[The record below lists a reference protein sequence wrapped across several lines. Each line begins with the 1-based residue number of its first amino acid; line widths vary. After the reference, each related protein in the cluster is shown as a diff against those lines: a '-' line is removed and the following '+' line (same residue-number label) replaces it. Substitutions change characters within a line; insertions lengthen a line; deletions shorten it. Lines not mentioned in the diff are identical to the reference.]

1 MDKENS
7 IELMNRAV
15 ADELLSIEQYLYFH
29 FICDDRGYDPLAA
42 IFKRISIVEMMHL
55 EMLAERI
62 LFLGG
67 DVILKTAGPV
77 ERIREV
83 EKMLVRSME
92 LEDLSIRQYNEWANI
107 CGKGEDNAT
116 KTLFE
121 KLIVVEEEH
130 YDVFETEMKNMK
142 TFGDNYLALQAIARS
157 NESGKSDAKPS

>member
-1 MDKENS
+1 MDKEKS
-7 IELMNRAV
+7 IELMNKAA

-42 IFKRISIVEMMHL
+42 IFKRISIVEMTHL

-67 DVILKTAGPV
+67 DIILKTAGPV
-77 ERIREV
+77 EQIHEV
-83 EKMLVRSME
+83 EKMLNRSME

-107 CGKGEDNAT
+107 CGKNSDNAT

-130 YDVFETEMKNMK
+130 FDVFETEMKNMK
-142 TFGDNYLALQAIARS
+142 TFGDNYLALQAIVRS
-157 NESGKSDAKPS
+157 SEEGKGRPLNS